1 MSVSYTHLSYTE
13 FLQSPT
19 YNEYF
24 KKAFQNTSIIDFTNQ
39 NKIICSTDK
48 NFSFNDISAK
58 IVQKIGEKNIFAVDF
73 ITIEDQLDV
82 TQEDES
88 TEEEIATKNTV
99 YQRNFGT
106 SFTWKSN
113 WNAKNSLLFNVSN
126 SQYELDSKTT
136 NLEDIYGY
144 KKQENYVYDN
154 SIKID
159 NSYKINDK
167 YRLNAG
173 YQLNLLRVQNKLED
187 KNISSFEKTNERI
200 LEHALFAEAKMKDLS
215 LIHI

>member
-1 MSVSYTHLSYTE
+1 MCIRDRYSFGINMLNADVYAKVNLTKKTFLEVAARKSYTE

-154 SIKID
+154 
-159 NSYKINDK
+159 
-167 YRLNAG
+167 
-173 YQLNLLRVQNKLED
+173 
-187 KNISSFEKTNERI
+187 
-200 LEHALFAEAKMKDLS
+200 LS
-215 LIHI
+215 LIHIL